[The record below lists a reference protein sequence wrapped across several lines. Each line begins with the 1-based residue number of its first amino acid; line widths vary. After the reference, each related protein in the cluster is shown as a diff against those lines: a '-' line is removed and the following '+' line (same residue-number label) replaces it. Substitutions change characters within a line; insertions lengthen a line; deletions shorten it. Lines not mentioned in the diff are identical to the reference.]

1 MDESMRILKMVEEG
15 KLSAEQAAALLT
27 ALEEAA
33 NSPEVLPP
41 ASRSQRP
48 YEDKMLRV
56 IVDSPQG
63 DKVNVQLPVK
73 IIRQVLMVTGKLPI
87 QYKDLQGIDLDAL
100 AAAILECLDGE
111 TLGDI
116 VEVASAD
123 GSLVRV
129 FVG

>member
-1 MDESMRILKMVEEG
+1 
-15 KLSAEQAAALLT
+15 
-27 ALEEAA
+27 
-33 NSPEVLPP
+33 
-41 ASRSQRP
+41 
-48 YEDKMLRV
+48 MLRV

-123 GSLVRV
+123 GSIVRV

>member
-27 ALEEAA
+27 ALQEDA

-41 ASRSQRP
+41 ASRSQLP

-123 GSLVRV
+123 GSIVRV